1 MKSVNHHDGPDRNY
15 SSQQKSV
22 NNQESQSNYSFQLK
36 SVNNQSGAMI
46 ELFNSS
52 FALFYIVSGHY
63 VRSKFRQNALSGKFW
78 VSKYHDFFPELFSMQ
93 IGLE

>member
-1 MKSVNHHDGPDRNY
+1 
-15 SSQQKSV
+15 
-22 NNQESQSNYSFQLK
+22 
-36 SVNNQSGAMI
+36 MI
-46 ELFNSS
+46 ELFHSS